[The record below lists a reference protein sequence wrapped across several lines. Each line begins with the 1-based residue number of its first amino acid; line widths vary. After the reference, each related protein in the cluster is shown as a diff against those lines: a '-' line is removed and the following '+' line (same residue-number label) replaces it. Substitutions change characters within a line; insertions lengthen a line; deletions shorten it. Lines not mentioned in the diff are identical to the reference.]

1 MDGRVSHPQR
11 VCVCV
16 CVCARARTHMH
27 TGIHG
32 DREQMSSSKPLEGGG
47 DLGLGSKGGGGWVDL
62 KNRRNGLGGNSMS
75 KHVALE
81 TKCGPGR
88 D

>member
-1 MDGRVSHPQR
+1 
-11 VCVCV
+11 
-16 CVCARARTHMH
+16 
-27 TGIHG
+27 
-32 DREQMSSSKPLEGGG
+32 MSSSKPLEGGG